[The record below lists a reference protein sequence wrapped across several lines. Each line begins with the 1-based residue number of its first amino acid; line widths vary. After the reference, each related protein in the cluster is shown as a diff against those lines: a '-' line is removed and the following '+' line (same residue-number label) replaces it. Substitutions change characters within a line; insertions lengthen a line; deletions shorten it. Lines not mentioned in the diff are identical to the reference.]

1 MSAFFIVFWY
11 NKNNMQ
17 QLYFFDLLGCFAF
30 AVYGTYFSARRGFD
44 IFGILVCAT
53 ISALGGGTI
62 RELLL
67 NRLPRYFSDYNYFL
81 VVILGIIF
89 ALVFYKQF
97 KNEKFNFYMLSVD
110 AIGLVTFAYI
120 GASQAASAN
129 LGFLGILMFSVL
141 TAVGGGV
148 IRDVLM
154 RETPHIFYKD
164 FYATPALLF
173 GIGYYFTYN
182 NMNNPITLYSLLV
195 VVFLV
200 RIFAIK
206 TKSQLWKPVKIT
218 N

>member
-1 MSAFFIVFWY
+1 MH
-11 NKNNMQ
+11 
-17 QLYFFDLLGCFAF
+17 QLYFLDLLGCFAF

-44 IFGILVCAT
+44 IFGILVCAS

-67 NRLPRYFSDYNYFL
+67 NRLPGYFSDYNYFL

-110 AIGLVTFAYI
+110 AIGLITFAYI
-120 GASQAASAN
+120 GATQAANAN
-129 LGFLGILMFSVL
+129 LGFLGILMFAVL

-148 IRDVLM
+148 IRDIVM
-154 RETPHIFYKD
+154 RETPHIFYQD

-173 GIGYYFTYN
+173 GVGFYIFQEN
-182 NMNNPITLYSLLV
+182 INNPFILYSLLITV
-195 VVFLV
+195 
-200 RIFAIK
+200 FAIRIIAIK
-206 TKSQLWKPVKIT
+206 MKSQLWIPVKLDHS
-218 N
+218 

>member
-1 MSAFFIVFWY
+1 MH
-11 NKNNMQ
+11 
-17 QLYFFDLLGCFAF
+17 QLYFLDLLGCFAF

-67 NRLPRYFSDYNYFL
+67 NNLPKYFSDYNYFF
-81 VVILGIIF
+81 VVILGIVF

-148 IRDVLM
+148 IRDVIM
-154 RETPHIFYKD
+154 GETPHIFYKD

-173 GIGYYFTYN
+173 GTGFYLAN
-182 NMNNPITLYSLLV
+182 NNINNPLVLYGLLII
-195 VVFLV
+195 VFII
-200 RIFAIK
+200 RIVAIK
-206 TKSQLWKPVKIT
+206 MKSELWKPIKLQKQ
-218 N
+218 